1 MNTPVRKRW
10 GVLLFVSMLPLPIAA
25 PRSQNSSAQTSPSVS
40 GTIYDVEDHPLNGV
54 AVTLE
59 NVEPAK
65 KLQSVTDVQGHFQF
79 AAVPTGN
86 YTLRAERDGYRQG
99 SEGPFLIHA
108 QESRQVNLHLARIE
122 PGGSAKDDASSL
134 PFSDEPQFT
143 VAGVTDTT
151 ALGVHSSSR
160 NMPNSNALTKDTVAL
175 AGDGITT
182 GGSAAPP
189 AKDKSA
195 SEEASLRGKLAAN
208 ENADLHFQLAEL
220 EEHEGRP
227 VEAEKDYQRAAEL
240 APTELHF
247 FSWGAELLLHRAF
260 EPAVEVFRT
269 GRARYPES
277 VRLLLG
283 LGASYYAEGA
293 REEAAQSFV
302 QAIDLDATDARP
314 YLFLGRL
321 LATENASP
329 VAWTS
334 KMKQF
339 ATLQPQ
345 NAMAHYL
352 YGLALAKEAGGENNG
367 PSAEQQFRKAIERDP
382 HFGNAYLQLG
392 ILLSERK
399 DFAGAIDSLQKAI
412 AYTPVPDEA
421 HYRLAEV
428 YRRMGDAEKARQQ
441 TALYKQISEQK
452 AHEEERERH
461 DIQQFVYTLKDSTTP
476 AKDATPSPQ

>member
-10 GVLLFVSMLPLPIAA
+10 GVLLFVSMLPLSLAA
-25 PRSQNSSAQTSPSVS
+25 PRSQNSSAQTLPSVS
-40 GTIYDVEDHPLNGV
+40 GTITDAENRPLSGVE
-54 AVTLE
+54 VTLD
-59 NVEPAK
+59 NADPAK
-65 KLQSVTDVQGHFQF
+65 TLSSATDSQGHFQF
-79 AAVPTGN
+79 VALSPGS
-86 YTLRAERDGYRQG
+86 YTLRAKHDGFRPG
-99 SEGPFLIHA
+99 SEGPFVIRA
-108 QESRQVNLHLARIE
+108 QEAKQVVIHLARIE
-122 PGGSAKDDASSL
+122 PGASAKDDASSI

-175 AGDGITT
+175 AGGGTTT

-189 AKDKSA
+189 AKDKAA
-195 SEEASLRGKLAAN
+195 SEEASLHAKLAAN

-220 EEHEGRP
+220 EEREGRP

-260 EPAVEVFRT
+260 EPAVEVFRA

-293 REEAAQSFV
+293 REEAAQSFI
-302 QAIDLDATDARP
+302 QAIDSDASDARP

-329 VAWTS
+329 AAWTS

-339 ATLQPQ
+339 PTLQPQ

-367 PSAEQQFRKAIERDP
+367 TSAESQFRKAIELDP
-382 HFGNAYLQLG
+382 HFGDAYLQLG
-392 ILLSERK
+392 IVRSESK
-399 DFAGAIDSLQKAI
+399 DFAGAIDALQKAI

-428 YRRMGDAEKARQQ
+428 YRRMGDAEKARQE

-452 AHEEERERH
+452 THEEERERH
-461 DIQQFVYTLKDSTTP
+461 EIQQFVYTLKDSTAP
-476 AKDATPSPQ
+476 AKSATPSPQ